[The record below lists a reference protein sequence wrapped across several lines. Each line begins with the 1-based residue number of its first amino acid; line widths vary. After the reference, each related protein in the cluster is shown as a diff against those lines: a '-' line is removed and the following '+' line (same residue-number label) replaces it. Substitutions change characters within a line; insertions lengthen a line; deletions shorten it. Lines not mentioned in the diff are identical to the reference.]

1 MVIFKF
7 LLVNP
12 ATSATGD
19 RAFAM
24 ERRVK
29 IWILANMNQQTFH
42 HVALLQTKNSRQ
54 AAKICRMNLPNETK
68 SVDATS
74 VNLPIEI
81 CKKVADI

>member
-42 HVALLQTKNSRQ
+42 HMALLQTNNSRQ
-54 AAKICRMNLPNETK
+54 AAKICLVDVANEF
-68 SVDATS
+68 A
-74 VNLPIEI
+74 
-81 CKKVADI
+81 